1 MADKK
6 ISALPASTTPLSGTE
21 VLPIVQSGATK
32 QVSVANLTAG
42 REVSAST
49 LNVGGTNAP
58 AGFGS
63 KFLVEGGDASVANAF
78 ALKLWSSGNNDVNTI
93 KTTGT
98 RQLSVFNNDGADE
111 CLRIAYNRDVNVIA
125 GNLVIGTS
133 GKGIDFSADP
143 SAPGMTSELLDDYEE
158 GTWTPTLAFGG
169 ASTGIAYGAQLGTYT
184 KIGNVVQAR
193 FTIVLSNKGSATGN
207 ATIEGLP
214 FTVGGAAPC
223 SATTIL
229 ASNFAANAPQIG
241 YAGNS
246 TTSVLPTAFNAA
258 GSVQN
263 LDTDFA
269 NNTRLDMWVE
279 YFV

>member
-133 GKGIDFSADP
+133 GKGIDFSAT
-143 SAPGMTSELLDDYEE
+143 PGTGTSELLDDYEE
-158 GTWTPTLAFGG
+158 GTWTPTIAFDG
-169 ASTGIAYGAQLGTYT
+169 ASVGVTYFAQTGTYT
-184 KIGNVVQAR
+184 KIGNAVTV
-193 FTIVLSNKGSATGN
+193 TGN
-207 ATIEGLP
+207 LYIDSNGSSTGSLEIRGFP
-214 FTVGGAAPC
+214 FSANSYSSISLSIRGGMTYTGTV
-223 SATTIL
+223 L
-229 ASNFAANAPQIG
+229 AYINVAEARASVEQTSEAGVMTPITQANIFTPQIFFTCT
-241 YAGNS
+241 YTTNS
-246 TTSVLPTAFNAA
+246 
-258 GSVQN
+258 
-263 LDTDFA
+263 
-269 NNTRLDMWVE
+269 
-279 YFV
+279 